1 MNGMAGSGMLRAM
14 HRSEP
19 IRPDAKRAI
28 ERACRLIE
36 TSEPA
41 PSLATLAREVGLSP
55 AHFQRLFVAAVGVSP
70 KAYGT
75 TLRRKRLVDA
85 LDGATRVADA
95 IFDAG
100 YTASSV
106 AYRDSAALGM
116 KPSSLRRGGH
126 GERIRH
132 ASIPCSLGSLFIAA
146 TDQGLCAVEFTDVAS
161 GEEDLRR
168 RFPGARIGPGD
179 ARLQGWLRAIL
190 GMIDGSEP
198 RTELPLDIRGTA
210 FQTKV
215 WKALQRIPAGRTVSY
230 GELARRIGAPR
241 SVRAVA
247 RACAQN
253 SIAVVVPCHRV
264 IGSSGKLTGY
274 RWGIDRKRALIDR
287 EAAAAQKPAPRR
299 RTATQPR

>member
-1 MNGMAGSGMLRAM
+1 MNGMTTSGMLPTM
-14 HRSEP
+14 DTSQQ
-19 IRPDAKRAI
+19 IRPEARRAI

-41 PSLATLAREVGLSP
+41 PSLATLAREAGLSP

-85 LDGATRVADA
+85 LDGAPRVTDA
-95 IFDAG
+95 IFEAG
-100 YTASSV
+100 YTASSI

-132 ASIPCSLGSLFIAA
+132 ASASCSLGTVFVAA
-146 TDQGLCAVEFTDVAS
+146 TDQGVCAVEFTDVAS
-161 GEEDLRR
+161 GEKELRR
-168 RFPGARIGPGD
+168 RFPGALVEPAD
-179 ARLQGWLRAIL
+179 KRLQGWLRTVL
-190 GMIDGSEP
+190 GMIDGSAP

-210 FQTKV
+210 FQAKV
-215 WKALQRIPAGRTVSY
+215 WKALQRIPAGSTSA

-247 RACAQN
+247 RACTRTPSPWWCSATA
-253 SIAVVVPCHRV
+253 SSAATASSPAIA
-264 IGSSGKLTGY
+264 GASNAS
-274 RWGIDRKRALIDR
+274 ALIER
-287 EAAAAQKPAPRR
+287 EATAAQKPSPSRR
-299 RTATQPR
+299 ADQPR

>member
-1 MNGMAGSGMLRAM
+1 MNGMTTSGMLPTM
-14 HRSEP
+14 DTSQQ
-19 IRPDAKRAI
+19 IRPEARRAI

-41 PSLATLAREVGLSP
+41 PSLATLAREAGLSP

-85 LDGATRVADA
+85 LDGAPRVTDA
-95 IFDAG
+95 IFEAG
-100 YTASSV
+100 YTASSI

-126 GERIRH
+126 GERLRH
-132 ASIPCSLGSLFIAA
+132 ASASCSLGTVFVAA
-146 TDQGLCAVEFTDVAS
+146 TDQGVCAVEFTDVAS
-161 GEEDLRR
+161 GEKELRR
-168 RFPGARIGPGD
+168 RFPGALVEPAD
-179 ARLQGWLRAIL
+179 KRLQGWLRTVL
-190 GMIDGSEP
+190 RMIDGSAP
-198 RTELPLDIRGTA
+198 RAELPLDIRGTA
-210 FQTKV
+210 FQAKV
-215 WKALQRIPAGRTVSY
+215 WKALQRIPAGSTVSY

-253 SIAVVVPCHRV
+253 AIAVVVPCHRV
-264 IGSSGKLTGY
+264 IGSNGKLTGY
-274 RWGIDRKRALIDR
+274 RWGIERKRALIER
-287 EAAAAQKPAPRR
+287 EATAAQKPAPSRR
-299 RTATQPR
+299 AGQPR